1 MQDVSKTIGYTG
13 TYDGSYLGP
22 NAPRASISNAFD
34 EFPQL
39 AFAVV
44 DDGWT
49 PSGDF
54 VHGGRFGGEETEE

>member
-1 MQDVSKTIGYTG
+1 MQDVSTTIGYAR

-22 NAPRASISNAFD
+22 NAPRASISNAFH

-39 AFAVV
+39 AFAVI

-49 PSGDF
+49 SFGDLVHSGRL
-54 VHGGRFGGEETEE
+54 GREETEK